1 MVEYA
6 YIQSL
11 SIEPPNDIGAT
22 TPAFATPHF
31 ASNPGINAGAAHALG
46 LTDSLGASLVLI
58 GLAVHQGFTFT
69 AGRTLVVLVL
79 LLLMNPVISHA
90 TLRAALRAG
99 VTPWQRN
106 H

>member
-1 MVEYA
+1 MNIVVVLCISTGMFFLIVA
-6 YIQSL
+6 AVGIL
-11 SIEPPNDIGAT
+11 RLPDV
-22 TPAFATPHF
+22 FAR
-31 ASNPGINAGAAHALG
+31 SHALG

-69 AGRTLVVLVL
+69 AGRTLVVLFL
-79 LLLMNPVISHA
+79 LFLMNPVISHA

-106 H
+106 HS

>member
-1 MVEYA
+1 MNTVVVLCISTGMFFLIVA
-6 YIQSL
+6 AVGIL
-11 SIEPPNDIGAT
+11 RLPDV
-22 TPAFATPHF
+22 FAR
-31 ASNPGINAGAAHALG
+31 SHALG

-58 GLAVHQGFTFT
+58 GLAAHQGFTFT